1 MTWLIAP
8 LFAPRSNGASPKP
21 RRSLP
26 GIFYLGKS
34 RTHLK
39 IDFSTVFVIPT
50 KLVPRADR
58 GQALT
63 KLVLMKMGSGEW
75 ESSK

>member
-50 KLVPRADR
+50 KLV
-58 GQALT
+58 LT
-63 KLVLMKMGSGEW
+63 KVGSGNPVNKAK
-75 ESSK
+75 SGFPITPVLA